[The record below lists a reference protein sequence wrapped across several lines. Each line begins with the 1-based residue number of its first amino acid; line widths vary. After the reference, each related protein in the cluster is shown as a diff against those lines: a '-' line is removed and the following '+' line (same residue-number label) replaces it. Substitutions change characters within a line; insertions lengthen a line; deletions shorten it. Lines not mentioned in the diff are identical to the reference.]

1 MLILA
6 LCEPVLIV
14 LSLGNQLDGIVI
26 HDEEMLSRWNK
37 VYPNGYELVKG
48 LTLHSRLT
56 PWLLLSN
63 QVPILVLVFLNTVA
77 ALIIQSFCRNISQ
90 FANSSGSNHLP
101 FFTDY
106 FSFCTGTCLSLWWV
120 LFIF

>member
-1 MLILA
+1 MDLF
-6 LCEPVLIV
+6 
-14 LSLGNQLDGIVI
+14 LGNQLDGIVI

-77 ALIIQSFCRNISQ
+77 ALIIQSFCRQIFQ
-90 FANSSGSNHLP
+90 FPYNSASDHLP
-101 FFTDY
+101 FYTDY

-120 LFIF
+120 LF